1 MNECCTAGG
10 RGAGSI
16 VRDESRT
23 TLTSAG
29 DAVEPVVGIV
39 AWLGAGVRGDHD
51 VFEPHPP
58 LAGHVDPRLN
68 AKRVPRLK
76 WDVVALD
83 DVRVFVFLET
93 DAVAGAVHDV
103 ALDLR
108 PESATY
114 KQSFATELSATNG
127 RALFMPEGIAHG
139 FQTLADDSTLFY
151 QMSTAYE
158 AEAATGVRW
167 NDPAFQIDWPLADPI
182 VNDRDQSFPDYAS

>member
-1 MNECCTAGG
+1 MQFTETHLPGVYVIDLDRHEDD
-10 RGAGSI
+10 RGWFARAWCREAFAAQGLSVDLAQCNLSHNARRGTLRGMHFQAVPHAEAKM
-16 VRDESRT
+16 VRC
-23 TLTSAG
+23 G
-29 DAVEPVVGIV
+29 
-39 AWLGAGVRGDHD
+39 
-51 VFEPHPP
+51 
-58 LAGHVDPRLN
+58 
-68 AKRVPRLK
+68 
-76 WDVVALD
+76 
-83 DVRVFVFLET
+83 
-93 DAVAGAVHDV
+93 AGAVYDV

-108 PESATY
+108 PESTTY

>member
-1 MNECCTAGG
+1 M
-10 RGAGSI
+10 
-16 VRDESRT
+16 
-23 TLTSAG
+23 
-29 DAVEPVVGIV
+29 
-39 AWLGAGVRGDHD
+39 
-51 VFEPHPP
+51 
-58 LAGHVDPRLN
+58 
-68 AKRVPRLK
+68 VPRGFAAQGLSV
-76 WDVVALD
+76 DLAQCNLSHNTRRGTLRGMHFQVVPHAEAKM
-83 DVRVFVFLET
+83 VRCVS
-93 DAVAGAVHDV
+93 GAVHDV

-108 PESATY
+108 PESPTY

-167 NDPAFQIDWPLADPI
+167 NDPAFQIDWPLTDPI

>member
-1 MNECCTAGG
+1 MDLAQCNLSHNAR
-10 RGAGSI
+10 RGTLRGMHFQTVPHAEAKL
-16 VRDESRT
+16 VRC
-23 TLTSAG
+23 
-29 DAVEPVVGIV
+29 
-39 AWLGAGVRGDHD
+39 
-51 VFEPHPP
+51 
-58 LAGHVDPRLN
+58 
-68 AKRVPRLK
+68 
-76 WDVVALD
+76 
-83 DVRVFVFLET
+83 
-93 DAVAGAVHDV
+93 VAGAVHDV

-167 NDPAFQIDWPLADPI
+167 NDPAFQIDWPLTDPI

>member
-1 MNECCTAGG
+1 MVRC
-10 RGAGSI
+10 GS
-16 VRDESRT
+16 
-23 TLTSAG
+23 
-29 DAVEPVVGIV
+29 
-39 AWLGAGVRGDHD
+39 
-51 VFEPHPP
+51 
-58 LAGHVDPRLN
+58 
-68 AKRVPRLK
+68 
-76 WDVVALD
+76 
-83 DVRVFVFLET
+83 
-93 DAVAGAVHDV
+93 GAVYDV

-114 KQSFATELSATNG
+114 KQSFATKLSATNG
-127 RALFMPEGIAHG
+127 RALYMPEGIAHG

>member
-1 MNECCTAGG
+1 M
-10 RGAGSI
+10 
-16 VRDESRT
+16 VRC
-23 TLTSAG
+23 L
-29 DAVEPVVGIV
+29 
-39 AWLGAGVRGDHD
+39 
-51 VFEPHPP
+51 F
-58 LAGHVDPRLN
+58 
-68 AKRVPRLK
+68 
-76 WDVVALD
+76 
-83 DVRVFVFLET
+83 
-93 DAVAGAVHDV
+93 GAVHDV

-167 NDPAFQIDWPLADPI
+167 DDPAFQIDWPLADPI